1 MKAVRTLQNSSPH
14 AATAKYTK
22 FVILYNSL
30 CIKSPPT
37 AQPLNA
43 SSSLRKQNKNF
54 VPLRGGACSAVLQP
68 RCLCNS
74 CGFAINSAP
83 LRGSR
88 SCERSKGRKAPIIKH
103 IPHLHL
109 FSKNLLDRRGNV
121 CYHRHCT
128 RGSFFAVSTMRLTP
142 TLRRFAPVRS
152 PHCSRLTRQRQQPGR
167 AFSFFGKFHK
177 NTSFNSCSLPMNSPR
192 FF

>member
-1 MKAVRTLQNSSPH
+1 MNKIR
-14 AATAKYTK
+14 Y
-22 FVILYNSL
+22 FVQLAL
-30 CIKSPPT
+30 H
-37 AQPLNA
+37 
-43 SSSLRKQNKNF
+43 KQAR
-54 VPLRGGACSAVLQP
+54 PLRSHRTRVPACGNKIRILS
-68 RCLCNS
+68 RCAAARVPPLCNRAAYATLAA
-74 CGFAINSAP
+74 CYNSAP

-88 SCERSKGRKAPIIKH
+88 SNERSKGRKAPIIKH
-103 IPHLHL
+103 IPRFQLL
-109 FSKNLLDRRGNV
+109 SKKFLDRRGNV

-177 NTSFNSCSLPMNSPR
+177 NRLSNSCSLPMNSPR